1 MKEKIDIVF
10 PNGEIKTISAKD
22 KNDLSNNEIV
32 EEEII
37 NEEDETKEII
47 MNHLSNINFFRNTY
61 RRVSSTLKTGNVRYL
76 DTENDDNN
84 YFFTNI
90 SDINNELIALSTL
103 NINKKGAFNNIYQ
116 SIDKYIDYYFYWNSF
131 KADTFSKKFLLN
143 SILGSRYSFEEIIN
157 EETLNRGYKHYKEKM
172 EKRIISNIYISCL
185 PPFFSKRKIRTRP
198 IELIKERITR
208 IFNGDSIFKFGNT
221 YININFM
228 SCGIYNNNDFNN
240 DININKYKCLFT
252 LLIDKSMIEYFMI
265 CTLFNKPINPKIFTF
280 VVASQFIDKVI
291 TSRAIEEAY
300 NVAIDYVTKYNIP
313 IVECDINELTDIVY
327 PTFKI
332 LNFYKSN
339 EELEN
344 KINSNLLDILNDNQ
358 IDLRINLRTNELY
371 SAVFF
376 SYL

>member
-10 PNGEIKTISAKD
+10 PNGETKTISVKD

-47 MNHLSNINFFRNTY
+47 MNHLSNINFFIPQYKRSS
-61 RRVSSTLKTGNVRYL
+61 SSTIRTGNVRYL
-76 DTENDDNN
+76 NTENDNN
-84 YFFTNI
+84 YFVTNI

-103 NINKKGAFNNIYQ
+103 NIEKPEAFNIYPL
-116 SIDKYIDYYFYWNSF
+116 IERYIDDPVYYDSF

-143 SILGSRYSFEEIIN
+143 SILGGRYSFQEIIN
-157 EETLNRGYKHYKEKM
+157 EETLNRGYEDYKTKM

-185 PPFFSKRKIRTRP
+185 PPFFLKRKIKTRP
-198 IELIKERITR
+198 IELVKDRITK
-208 IFNGDSIFKFGNT
+208 IFNGDSIFKFANT

-228 SCGIYNNNDFNN
+228 SCGIYNDNDFNN

-300 NVAIDYVTKYNIP
+300 NIANDYVTKYNIP

-344 KINSNLLDILNDNQ
+344 KINSNLLDILNDNT
-358 IDLRINLRTNELY
+358 INLRRSELY
-371 SAVFF
+371 NAVSFNYF
-376 SYL
+376 

>member
-10 PNGEIKTISAKD
+10 PNGEIKTISVKD
-22 KNDLSNNEIV
+22 KDDLSNNEIV

-37 NEEDETKEII
+37 DEKDETKEII
-47 MNHLSNINFFRNTY
+47 MNHLSNINFFVPQYKRI
-61 RRVSSTLKTGNVRYL
+61 SSTIKISNVRYL
-76 DTENDDNN
+76 NTENDNN
-84 YFFTNI
+84 YFVTNI

-103 NINKKGAFNNIYQ
+103 NIEKPEVFNIAS
-116 SIDKYIDYYFYWNSF
+116 SIERYLDDYAYWNSF
-131 KADTFSKKFLLN
+131 KADTFSKKILLN
-143 SILGSRYSFEEIIN
+143 SILVSKYSYEEIIN
-157 EETLNRGYKHYKEKM
+157 EETLNRGYKYYKEKM
-172 EKRIISNIYISCL
+172 EKKIISNIYISCL
-185 PPFFSKRKIRTRP
+185 PPFFLKRQIKTRP
-198 IELIKERITR
+198 IELVKERITK
-208 IFNGDSIFKFGNT
+208 IFNGDSIFKFANT

-228 SCGIYNNNDFNN
+228 SCGIYNDNDFNN

-344 KINSNLLDILNDNQ
+344 KINSNLLDILNDNP
-358 IDLRINLRTNELY
+358 INLRRNLRISELY
-371 SAVFF
+371 NAVYFN
-376 SYL
+376 YL

>member
-1 MKEKIDIVF
+1 MKEKIDIIF
-10 PNGEIKTISAKD
+10 PNGEIKTISAKNKD
-22 KNDLSNNEIV
+22 DLSNNEIV
-32 EEEII
+32 EEEVID
-37 NEEDETKEII
+37 EEDETKEII
-47 MNHLSNINFFRNTY
+47 MNHLSNINFFVPKYKR
-61 RRVSSTLKTGNVRYL
+61 SSTIRTSNVRYL
-76 DTENDDNN
+76 NTGNDNN
-84 YFFTNI
+84 YFVTNI

-103 NINKKGAFNNIYQ
+103 NIEKPEAFNIAS
-116 SIDKYIDYYFYWNSF
+116 SIEKYINDPVYYDSF

-143 SILGSRYSFEEIIN
+143 SILVNRYSFQEIIN
-157 EETLNRGYKHYKEKM
+157 EATLNRGYENYKTKM

-185 PPFFSKRKIRTRP
+185 PPFFSKRKIKTRP
-198 IELIKERITR
+198 IELVRDRITK
-208 IFNGDSIFKFGNT
+208 IFNGDSIFKFANT

-228 SCGIYNNNDFNN
+228 SCGIYNDNDFNN

-344 KINSNLLDILNDNQ
+344 KINSNLIDILNNDP
-358 IDLRINLRTNELY
+358 INLIRTELHG
-371 SAVFF
+371 AVSFNYF
-376 SYL
+376 

>member
-10 PNGEIKTISAKD
+10 PNGETKTISAKD
-22 KNDLSNNEIV
+22 KDDLSNNEIPLY
-32 EEEII
+32 
-37 NEEDETKEII
+37 K
-47 MNHLSNINFFRNTY
+47 R
-61 RRVSSTLKTGNVRYL
+61 SSTIKTSNVRYL
-76 DTENDDNN
+76 NTGNDNN
-84 YFFTNI
+84 YFVTNI

-103 NINKKGAFNNIYQ
+103 NIEKPEAFNIAS
-116 SIDKYIDYYFYWNSF
+116 SIEKYINDPVYYDSF

-143 SILGSRYSFEEIIN
+143 SILVKKYGFEEIIN
-157 EETLNRGYKHYKEKM
+157 EATLNRGYKHYKEKM

-185 PPFFSKRKIRTRP
+185 PPFFSKRKIKTRP
-198 IELIKERITR
+198 IELVKDRITK

-228 SCGIYNNNDFNN
+228 SCGIYNDNDFNN

-300 NVAIDYVTKYNIP
+300 NVANDYVTKYNIP

-344 KINSNLLDILNDNQ
+344 KINSNLIDILNDNP
-358 IDLRINLRTNELY
+358 INLIRTELY
-371 SAVFF
+371 GAVSFNYF
-376 SYL
+376 